1 MISLSMPLTAT
12 DFAVR
17 LSPLKIS
24 YFFLPAASD
33 GLIFVSEVHFALKLL
48 SYGNIFLL
56 CFPLFFSSLPSE
68 NRMRLT
74 ADRSK
79 TAHATLFKAALVAGL
94 QPNLVICGCT
104 FSFSGDGISEGILG
118 ICIQGGITGG
128 QGGCMGEE
136 RGNTGAGGMMQEAG
150 RTILQNRKGSLQFHR
165 SRGEKHPGRPSH
177 AYPRSLPC
185 GRCLPSHKHFPVLP
199 PVR

>member
-1 MISLSMPLTAT
+1 MPPTAT

-48 SYGNIFLL
+48 SYGKIFLL
-56 CFPLFFSSLPSE
+56 CFPLFFRLCHPKTVCVLLRTCQRQHMPHSSKPLWWLVYSQTW
-68 NRMRLT
+68 LS
-74 ADRSK
+74 AD
-79 TAHATLFKAALVAGL
+79 ALSHF
-94 QPNLVICGCT
+94 LVMAYLRV
-104 FSFSGDGISEGILG
+104 FWVSVSS
-118 ICIQGGITGG
+118 GGITGG

-136 RGNTGAGGMMQEAG
+136 RGKEGNTGAGVMMQEAG
-150 RTILQNRKGSLQFHR
+150 RKILQNRKGSLQFHR
-165 SRGEKHPGRPSH
+165 SRGQKHPGRPSH

-185 GRCLPSHKHFPVLP
+185 GRCLPSHNHFPVLP

>member
-104 FSFSGDGISEGILG
+104 FSFSGDGIFECILG
-118 ICIQGGITGG
+118 YLYPVGGGIT
-128 QGGCMGEE
+128 
-136 RGNTGAGGMMQEAG
+136 RGKGDAWK
-150 RTILQNRKGSLQFHR
+150 RKGERKEIRAQES
-165 SRGEKHPGRPSH
+165 
-177 AYPRSLPC
+177 
-185 GRCLPSHKHFPVLP
+185 
-199 PVR
+199 

>member
-1 MISLSMPLTAT
+1 METFSC
-12 DFAVR
+12 
-17 LSPLKIS
+17 
-24 YFFLPAASD
+24 
-33 GLIFVSEVHFALKLL
+33 FVF
-48 SYGNIFLL
+48 
-56 CFPLFFSSLPSE
+56 LFFFRLCHPKTVCVLLRTGQRQHMPHSSKPLWWLVYSQTW
-68 NRMRLT
+68 LS
-74 ADRSK
+74 AD
-79 TAHATLFKAALVAGL
+79 ALSHF
-94 QPNLVICGCT
+94 LVMAYLRV
-104 FSFSGDGISEGILG
+104 FWVSVSS
-118 ICIQGGITGG
+118 GGITGGG

-136 RGNTGAGGMMQEAG
+136 RGKEGNTGAGGMMQEAG

>member
-1 MISLSMPLTAT
+1 MITLSMPPTAT

-48 SYGNIFLL
+48 SYGKIFLL
-56 CFPLFFSSLPSE
+56 CFPLFFPSLPSE

-74 ADRSK
+74 ADMSK

-94 QPNLVICGCT
+94 QPNPVICGCT
-104 FSFSGDGISEGILG
+104 FSFSGDGIFEGILG
-118 ICIQGGITGG
+118 ICIQWWGITGG
-128 QGGCMGEE
+128 KGDAWKRKE
-136 RGNTGAGGMMQEAG
+136 RKYGHRSHDAGG
-150 RTILQNRKGSLQFHR
+150 
-165 SRGEKHPGRPSH
+165 RPQDS
-177 AYPRSLPC
+177 AES
-185 GRCLPSHKHFPVLP
+185 
-199 PVR
+199 

>member
-1 MISLSMPLTAT
+1 MITLSMPSTAT

-48 SYGNIFLL
+48 SYGKIFLL
-56 CFPLFFSSLPSE
+56 CFPLFFPSLPSE

-74 ADRSK
+74 ADMSK

-94 QPNLVICGCT
+94 QPNPVICGCT

-118 ICIQGGITGG
+118 I
-128 QGGCMGEE
+128 
-136 RGNTGAGGMMQEAG
+136 
-150 RTILQNRKGSLQFHR
+150 L
-165 SRGEKHPGRPSH
+165 
-177 AYPRSLPC
+177 
-185 GRCLPSHKHFPVLP
+185 
-199 PVR
+199 

>member
-56 CFPLFFSSLPSE
+56 CFPLFFRLCHPKIVCVLLRTGQRQHMPLSSKPLWWLVYSQTW
-68 NRMRLT
+68 LS
-74 ADRSK
+74 AD
-79 TAHATLFKAALVAGL
+79 ALSHF
-94 QPNLVICGCT
+94 LVMAYLSV
-104 FSFSGDGISEGILG
+104 FWG
-118 ICIQGGITGG
+118 ICIQWGGD
-128 QGGCMGEE
+128 
-136 RGNTGAGGMMQEAG
+136 N
-150 RTILQNRKGSLQFHR
+150 
-165 SRGEKHPGRPSH
+165 
-177 AYPRSLPC
+177 
-185 GRCLPSHKHFPVLP
+185 
-199 PVR
+199 

>member
-1 MISLSMPLTAT
+1 MITLSMPPTAT

-48 SYGNIFLL
+48 SYGKIFLL
-56 CFPLFFSSLPSE
+56 CFPLFFPSLPSE

-74 ADRSK
+74 ADMSK

-94 QPNLVICGCT
+94 QPNPVICGCT

-118 ICIQGGITGG
+118 ICIQWCGITGG
-128 QGGCMGEE
+128 KGDAWKKKDDKGKEYHRRKEE
-136 RGNTGAGGMMQEAG
+136 EG
-150 RTILQNRKGSLQFHR
+150 RRKPQR
-165 SRGEKHPGRPSH
+165 DTQKQR
-177 AYPRSLPC
+177 
-185 GRCLPSHKHFPVLP
+185 
-199 PVR
+199 

>member
-56 CFPLFFSSLPSE
+56 CFPLFFVSAIRKPYASYCGQVKDSTCHTLQSRSGGWFTAKPGYL
-68 NRMRLT
+68 RM
-74 ADRSK
+74 
-79 TAHATLFKAALVAGL
+79 
-94 QPNLVICGCT
+94 
-104 FSFSGDGISEGILG
+104 
-118 ICIQGGITGG
+118 
-128 QGGCMGEE
+128 
-136 RGNTGAGGMMQEAG
+136 
-150 RTILQNRKGSLQFHR
+150 
-165 SRGEKHPGRPSH
+165 
-177 AYPRSLPC
+177 
-185 GRCLPSHKHFPVLP
+185 HFLIFW
-199 PVR
+199 

>member
-56 CFPLFFSSLPSE
+56 CFPLFFVSAIRKPYASYCGQVKDSTCHTLQS
-68 NRMRLT
+68 
-74 ADRSK
+74 RSGGG
-79 TAHATLFKAALVAGL
+79 FAANPGLSAEALSHILVMAYLGVWGG
-94 QPNLVICGCT
+94 PVNLLSVI
-104 FSFSGDGISEGILG
+104 
-118 ICIQGGITGG
+118 
-128 QGGCMGEE
+128 
-136 RGNTGAGGMMQEAG
+136 A
-150 RTILQNRKGSLQFHR
+150 KG
-165 SRGEKHPGRPSH
+165 
-177 AYPRSLPC
+177 
-185 GRCLPSHKHFPVLP
+185 
-199 PVR
+199 

>member
-104 FSFSGDGISEGILG
+104 FSFSGDGIFECILG
-118 ICIQGGITGG
+118 YLYPVGGIT
-128 QGGCMGEE
+128 
-136 RGNTGAGGMMQEAG
+136 RGKGDAWK
-150 RTILQNRKGSLQFHR
+150 RKGERKEIRAQES
-165 SRGEKHPGRPSH
+165 
-177 AYPRSLPC
+177 
-185 GRCLPSHKHFPVLP
+185 
-199 PVR
+199 

>member
-56 CFPLFFSSLPSE
+56 CFPLFFVSAIQ

-94 QPNLVICGCT
+94 QPNPVICGCT
-104 FSFSGDGISEGILG
+104 FSFSGDGIFECILG
-118 ICIQGGITGG
+118 YLYPVGG
-128 QGGCMGEE
+128 
-136 RGNTGAGGMMQEAG
+136 
-150 RTILQNRKGSLQFHR
+150 
-165 SRGEKHPGRPSH
+165 
-177 AYPRSLPC
+177 
-185 GRCLPSHKHFPVLP
+185 
-199 PVR
+199 